1 VLLLSFAVVVFAE
14 QRRLEYLSPSQ
25 DDDGDDELND
35 VELLRLESW

>member
-25 DDDGDDELND
+25 DDGDDELND